1 VQGNDVSQGKPSP
14 QPSPANGRGSEPS
27 PRLSP
32 ASGRGSKRPRRQVLL
47 SATGARGVTLIE
59 LFVTLLIVATLVA
72 LGAPSFREMTLN
84 ARRTEQVNA
93 LLRALHGARSAAI
106 LRAEP
111 VVICKSRD
119 GTQCSTDTSAWSDGW
134 IAFANRDHDSPPRLD
149 AGESLLMIQPPSK
162 HVVVRAN
169 RNAVTYWPV
178 ALAGTTASFVFC
190 DERGTTAARAIIVSQ
205 TGRPRV
211 SARDAAGKPLR
222 CQ

>member
-1 VQGNDVSQGKPSP
+1 MNSS
-14 QPSPANGRGSEPS
+14 RE
-27 PRLSP
+27 
-32 ASGRGSKRPRRQVLL
+32 
-47 SATGARGVTLIE
+47 ARGLSLLELLVTLA
-59 LFVTLLIVATLVA
+59 TVATLLAVA
-72 LGAPSFREMTLN
+72 APSFREIALN

-119 GTQCSTDTSAWSDGW
+119 GTRCSTDTSAWSEGW
-134 IAFANRDHDSPPRLD
+134 LAFVNRDHDSPPRLD
-149 AGESLLMIQPPSK
+149 AGEPILMIQPRSE
-162 HVVVRAN
+162 HVVVRAT

-190 DERGTTAARAIIVSQ
+190 DSRGTLAARAIIVSQ